1 MLSVPRKKKNCFVS
15 TMASLEFHRTCDT
28 VLQKI
33 TLLSDNRGYIANL
46 FVDESTKSFLDNI
59 DDRVTEE
66 LLDKNSEWFE
76 NELDKDVIPSLFE
89 SSYCKQR
96 NILLA
101 RITDKTILKINNK
114 ECEIHDIIHIISS
127 KHFSKRFSND
137 ITISHDRLYIYPNK
151 YNNRWNIKEISIM
164 EYPEINTDTKEDI
177 EAFWENMVN
186 ECDNTLKSRIEKIEI
201 SRKKLKEQY
210 LEIIETNRMDNEW
223 EDKISKLKHFV
234 QNIIFQ

>member
-15 TMASLEFHRTCDT
+15 TMASPEFHRTCDT

-164 EYPEINTDTKEDI
+164 EYPEINTDSKEDI

-186 ECDNTLKSRIEKIEI
+186 ECDITLKSRIEKIEI

>member
-15 TMASLEFHRTCDT
+15 TMASPEFHRTCDT

-76 NELDKDVIPSLFE
+76 NELDKDIIPSLFE

-114 ECEIHDIIHIISS
+114 ECEINDIIHIISS

-137 ITISHDRLYIYPNK
+137 ITISHDRLYIYHNK

-210 LEIIETNRMDNEW
+210 LEIIETNKMNNEW

>member
-15 TMASLEFHRTCDT
+15 TMASPEFHRTCDT

-76 NELDKDVIPSLFE
+76 NELDKDIIPSLFE

-114 ECEIHDIIHIISS
+114 ECEINDITHIISS

-137 ITISHDRLYIYPNK
+137 ITISHDRLYIYHNK

-210 LEIIETNRMDNEW
+210 LEIIETNKMNNEW

>member
-15 TMASLEFHRTCDT
+15 TMVSPEFHRTCDT

-46 FVDESTKSFLDNI
+46 FVDETTKCYLDKIDDNI
-59 DDRVTEE
+59 TQE
-66 LLDKNSEWFE
+66 LLDNNSEWFE
-76 NELDKDVIPSLFE
+76 NELDKDIIPSFFE

-96 NILLA
+96 SVLLA

-114 ECEIHDIIHIISS
+114 ECEIGDITHIITS

-151 YNNRWNIKEISIM
+151 YYNRWNIKEISIT
-164 EYPEINTDTKEDI
+164 EYPEINTDSKEDI

-186 ECDNTLKSRIEKIEI
+186 ECDNTLKSRMEKIEI
-201 SRKKLKEQY
+201 SRKKLKDQY
-210 LEIIETNRMDNEW
+210 LDIVKTNKMDNEW
-223 EDKISKLKHFV
+223 EDKILKLNHFV

>member
-15 TMASLEFHRTCDT
+15 TMASPEFHRTCDT

-66 LLDKNSEWFE
+66 LLDK
-76 NELDKDVIPSLFE
+76 PSLFE

-114 ECEIHDIIHIISS
+114 ECEINDIIHIISS

-164 EYPEINTDTKEDI
+164 EYPEINTDSKEDI
-177 EAFWENMVN
+177 EAFWENMVH
-186 ECDNTLKSRIEKIEI
+186 ECDITLKSRIEKIEI

-210 LEIIETNRMDNEW
+210 LEIIETNKMDNEW